1 MCSAIA
7 EGTEEKEGEFLTILG
22 RRERRGQP
30 ALEDPPYSL
39 FKHIYQCLFLPCP
52 LSTCEG
58 QSPRFRMHPIGQ
70 GGGRVTEGSGEAM
83 M

>member
-7 EGTEEKEGEFLTILG
+7 EGIEEKEGEFFTTLG
-22 RRERRGQP
+22 RWERRGQP
-30 ALEDPPYSL
+30 ALEDLPYSL

-58 QSPRFRMHPIGQ
+58 QSPRFRMHHIG
-70 GGGRVTEGSGEAM
+70 
-83 M
+83 